1 MSIQTEDVFLLF
13 SFSWH
18 VKNFIIHDTMKFLLL
33 SIFED
38 CLFPI
43 CQIITFKILFF
54 VIIIKDA

>member
-1 MSIQTEDVFLLF
+1 
-13 SFSWH
+13 
-18 VKNFIIHDTMKFLLL
+18 MKFLLL